1 MKIIIVIPARLKSSR
16 FPEKPIKKILGIPMI
31 IRVAKICEKIIKREN
46 IIIATDSKK
55 ILNNYIFKNY
65 FSVKSISCAIKI
77 IEPINIIVNMLFL
90 FVRTNFTGSSF
101 ILPDSAK
108 LLMFLVQ

>member
-31 IRVAKICEKIIKREN
+31 IRVARICERIFKKQN

-55 ILNNYIFKNY
+55 IIRIAEETEPKMVKL
-65 FSVKSISCAIKI
+65 FSELIK
-77 IEPINIIVNMLFL
+77 V
-90 FVRTNFTGSSF
+90 V
-101 ILPDSAK
+101 
-108 LLMFLVQ
+108 